1 MNNLQKIFLICG
13 IINVF
18 ATILFY
24 VETNNFVLSQTGYRE
39 IRAEEQIKRDN
50 PDASERLLRRLI
62 TLEYQDP
69 SGNYV
74 KTGYAVDWKTAV
86 PFHLII
92 LSSIGFFLFKDK

>member
-24 VETNNFVLSQTGYRE
+24 VETNNFVLSQTGYHKPKTK
-39 IRAEEQIKRDN
+39 EQIKRNN
-50 PDASERLLRRLI
+50 PEASNMLLRRLEF
-62 TLEYQDP
+62 LELQTP
-69 SGNYV
+69 SGKFVN
-74 KTGYAVDWKTAV
+74 TGYNVDWKTAV